1 MFFCRQGKMFSV
13 FNNLC
18 PCKIDPAPRKLHYR
32 VFLPVTAP
40 QHDTDTQQQLFR
52 QEWFDHIVVGS
63 ESQSSDPVLILPLRT
78 FDWALQ
84 SPAAQIL
91 IYSYA
96 AFMIF
101 SGIFSVLAYT
111 AGNVKNKWMQLC
123 MVINCIYAVGA
134 VGIVGMIVYGMF

>member
-1 MFFCRQGKMFSV
+1 MFSV

-18 PCKIDPAPRKLHYR
+18 PCKIDHAPRKLHYR

-63 ESQSSDPVLILPLRT
+63 ESQSSDPFLILPPRT

-84 SPAAQIL
+84 SPEAQIL